1 MGKCSLAYFENFL
14 ITVRILVSSID
25 DPDEDDDELA
35 LFKESSSE
43 NEQTSQEMQSH
54 ERITQKIISKSKR

>member
-1 MGKCSLAYFENFL
+1 MGKCSLTYFETFL
-14 ITVRILVSSID
+14 ITVCILVSSID